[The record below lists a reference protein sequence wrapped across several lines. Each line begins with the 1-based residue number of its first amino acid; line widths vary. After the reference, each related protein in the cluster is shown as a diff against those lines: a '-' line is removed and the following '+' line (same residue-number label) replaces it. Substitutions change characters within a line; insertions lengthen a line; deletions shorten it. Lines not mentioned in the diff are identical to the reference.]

1 MKYNLIFGGI
11 EQTALDYEEETE
23 AVLKVFIKTELE
35 IPDADQINFQNVHR
49 LRKRNDGK
57 PRNIIARFTHYK
69 DHERYDCLMCCP
81 SYAWRLL
88 DLDAQHG
95 FHRTDDHLQKSGH
108 IPMMRAY
115 HVSGAKF
122 KITKSRF

>member
-1 MKYNLIFGGI
+1 MKPRKHICFGGI

-23 AVLKVFIKTELE
+23 AVLKEFIKTELE

-69 DHERYDCLMCCP
+69 SSAVC
-81 SYAWRLL
+81 S
-88 DLDAQHG
+88 
-95 FHRTDDHLQKSGH
+95 
-108 IPMMRAY
+108 IPP
-115 HVSGAKF
+115 
-122 KITKSRF
+122 KIKLYFIV